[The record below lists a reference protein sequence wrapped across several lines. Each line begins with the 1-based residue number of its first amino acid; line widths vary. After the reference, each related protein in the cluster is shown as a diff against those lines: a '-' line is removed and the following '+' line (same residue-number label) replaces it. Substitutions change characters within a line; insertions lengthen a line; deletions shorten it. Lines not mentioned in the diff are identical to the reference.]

1 MNPPSFADIWTY
13 EVFLNLSSYLPL
25 SEVEI
30 AGGAR
35 GVSSFSRSPVVLH
48 KRAANSGR
56 RPVIL
61 LALEHLYY

>member
-35 GVSSFSRSPVVLH
+35 GVKFVFKKSSSI
-48 KRAANSGR
+48 A
-56 RPVIL
+56 
-61 LALEHLYY
+61 